1 MKKNPVYPF
10 YDVVIIGGGIIGCA
24 VAWFL
29 SKNKEFSG
37 KILVIEKDTTYK
49 KAATSLTNSCIRQ
62 QFSSEINIRM
72 SQFGAS
78 FINDVNTH
86 FEKSFPLQNRIENFG
101 YLYLAT
107 NAEQAKQLR
116 ANTELQHLL
125 GVPTKILL
133 PEKIKQTYPFFKV
146 EDLKLCS
153 LNKKDEGYFNGY
165 ELFQNFRT
173 NAIQNGVEFIENE
186 VISIKTKKK
195 NVDRVTLLGNL
206 SVASGVY
213 VNCTGTNSK
222 SVAKMI
228 GTVIPVE
235 PRKRY
240 TFVFSA
246 ESRLCSQ
253 LPLTIDPAGFHVR
266 SDGNNYMV
274 GCRPEKDI
282 SVDIDNFEMDHK
294 IWQETLWPALANR
307 VPSFE
312 RIKVLNEWAGHYDF
326 NTFDQNALIG
336 YDMNIKNFIFACGF
350 SGHGLQHAPAI
361 GRGVSELITFGKF
374 KTLDLSLLSLERLI
388 LTRPMLERCVI

>member
-186 VISIKTKKK
+186 GADHNEALLLEPEVFESHLTKFFM
-195 NVDRVTLLGNL
+195 TNL
-206 SVASGVY
+206 
-213 VNCTGTNSK
+213 K
-222 SVAKMI
+222 
-228 GTVIPVE
+228 
-235 PRKRY
+235 
-240 TFVFSA
+240 
-246 ESRLCSQ
+246 
-253 LPLTIDPAGFHVR
+253 
-266 SDGNNYMV
+266 
-274 GCRPEKDI
+274 
-282 SVDIDNFEMDHK
+282 
-294 IWQETLWPALANR
+294 
-307 VPSFE
+307 
-312 RIKVLNEWAGHYDF
+312 
-326 NTFDQNALIG
+326 
-336 YDMNIKNFIFACGF
+336 
-350 SGHGLQHAPAI
+350 
-361 GRGVSELITFGKF
+361 
-374 KTLDLSLLSLERLI
+374 
-388 LTRPMLERCVI
+388 